1 MTFSQLR
8 SFSEVAR
15 LGSVTRAAHPR
26 GEAAPA
32 GSAAGRAEPEP
43 AVSAAVGALR
53 RELGDE
59 LFVRAS
65 GGIHLTPGGVRLAG
79 AAQEILMLA
88 EAARAELQRLP

>member
-15 LGSVTRAAHPR
+15 LGSVTRAAHAL
-26 GEAAPA
+26 GVT
-32 GSAAGRAEPEP
+32 EP

-59 LFVRAS
+59 LFVRAA

-88 EAARAELQRLP
+88 EAARADLQRLH

>member
-15 LGSVTRAAHPR
+15 LGSVT
-26 GEAAPA
+26 EAARVL
-32 GSAAGRAEPEP
+32 GVTEP

-53 RELGDE
+53 RELGDD
-59 LFVRAS
+59 LFVRAA
-65 GGIHLTPGGVRLAG
+65 GGIHLTPGGQRLAS

-88 EAARAELQRLP
+88 ESARADLQKLH